1 VFQAI
6 DIPGIP
12 EGEPIEG
19 TNYLSFLVVLKNL
32 LRGKSVSIAA
42 PASYWYLKAFPIKTI
57 SMIVDYIVYMT
68 YDMHG
73 QVSLCYFTSSP
84 PPRPPGCLLFPLL
97 TRGCDQWDYNN
108 QWANPGCPK
117 GNCLR
122 SPVNLTETIGALVS
136 INTKLLVSSCLV
148 PAPLF
153 LRPWW

>member
-42 PASYWYLKAFPIKTI
+42 PASYWYLQAFPIKTI
-57 SMIVDYIVYMT
+57 GMIVDYIVYMT

-73 QVSLCYFTSSP
+73 QV
-84 PPRPPGCLLFPLL
+84 RLLFHFVPSSSS
-97 TRGCDQWDYNN
+97 TRLPNSVPPTD
-108 QWANPGCPK
+108 PK
-117 GNCLR
+117 MR
-122 SPVNLTETIGALVS
+122 PVGL
-136 INTKLLVSSCLV
+136 
-148 PAPLF
+148 
-153 LRPWW
+153 